1 MITDCKHLKA
11 SFLYDILCWK
21 YLTVHFQL
29 LLRWKDMDFWIHCFL
44 IFFPA
49 INRGDVKDSD
59 IDLIM
64 DSIVDS
70 LFSVFVNL
78 GKEFY

>member
-1 MITDCKHLKA
+1 MNFA
-11 SFLYDILCWK
+11 A
-21 YLTVHFQL
+21 V
-29 LLRWKDMDFWIHCFL
+29 
-44 IFFPA
+44 
-49 INRGDVKDSD
+49 NRGDVKDSD

-78 GKEFY
+78 GELPWTFHPALCYEMSSSLCHIERPMIFNFPSS